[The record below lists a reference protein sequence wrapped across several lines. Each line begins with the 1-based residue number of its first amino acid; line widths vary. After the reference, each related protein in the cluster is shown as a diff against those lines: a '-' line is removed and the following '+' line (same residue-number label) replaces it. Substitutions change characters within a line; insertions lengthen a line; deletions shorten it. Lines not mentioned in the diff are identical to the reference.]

1 MTDIERII
9 ATIKDYQ
16 DKNLSLEDLQSYFQT
31 LPLCLY
37 FSAQQIE
44 ELEEQL
50 ETIRFLISDEM
61 QHETV
66 IHYLKPMKN
75 YLESLRSSKIVPLI
89 ENLITGKDISIENAQ
104 HIEVLLDDYY
114 ENDEVIQ
121 DFITDLALYKGYTQ
135 KEIVKKFCESNLK
148 QIKDK
153 EKNEELPPK
162 TQELKSSLLDIHKFA
177 CE

>member
-1 MTDIERII
+1 
-9 ATIKDYQ
+9 
-16 DKNLSLEDLQSYFQT
+16 
-31 LPLCLY
+31 
-37 FSAQQIE
+37 
-44 ELEEQL
+44 
-50 ETIRFLISDEM
+50 M

-121 DFITDLALYKGYTQ
+121 DFITDLALYNPGGGEYLYSHSEITPKAKHILAYIQ
-135 KEIVKKFCESNLK
+135 KNYCS
-148 QIKDK
+148 DG
-153 EKNEELPPK
+153 
-162 TQELKSSLLDIHKFA
+162 
-177 CE
+177 

>member
-1 MTDIERII
+1 
-9 ATIKDYQ
+9 
-16 DKNLSLEDLQSYFQT
+16 
-31 LPLCLY
+31 
-37 FSAQQIE
+37 
-44 ELEEQL
+44 
-50 ETIRFLISDEM
+50 
-61 QHETV
+61 
-66 IHYLKPMKN
+66 MKN

-148 QIKDK
+148 QIKEK
-153 EKNEELPPK
+153 EKNEELPLK
-162 TQELKSSLLDIHKFA
+162 TQELKSSLLDIYKFA

>member
-50 ETIRFLISDEM
+50 ETIRFLISDADELAGGF
-61 QHETV
+61 QDGKAQLRQALGH
-66 IHYLKPMKN
+66 LGGKPF
-75 YLESLRSSKIVPLI
+75 LLSLDAPIIALPQM
-89 ENLITGKDISIENAQ
+89 DI
-104 HIEVLLDDYY
+104 
-114 ENDEVIQ
+114 
-121 DFITDLALYKGYTQ
+121 
-135 KEIVKKFCESNLK
+135 
-148 QIKDK
+148 
-153 EKNEELPPK
+153 
-162 TQELKSSLLDIHKFA
+162 
-177 CE
+177 

>member
-1 MTDIERII
+1 
-9 ATIKDYQ
+9 
-16 DKNLSLEDLQSYFQT
+16 
-31 LPLCLY
+31 
-37 FSAQQIE
+37 
-44 ELEEQL
+44 
-50 ETIRFLISDEM
+50 M

-121 DFITDLALYKGYTQ
+121 DFITDLALYNPGGGEYLYSHSEITPKAKHILAYIQKIIVVMVRLYFHVSGNAIPNRYFPHYCQVSRIHFVVFVQKKGCRN
-135 KEIVKKFCESNLK
+135 KHRPLWG
-148 QIKDK
+148 DK
-153 EKNEELPPK
+153 
-162 TQELKSSLLDIHKFA
+162 
-177 CE
+177 